1 MPRVTYA
8 DRFEALLKRP
18 LSDYDRGVVE
28 RLQAHYTR
36 KRSLTAGRVRY
47 FVSLEERY
55 SDEGLA
61 KAADNPQLK
70 RLEGLATRVTA
81 GSWDEGF
88 VVSLTKQVKS
98 NRQLSEKQLSVLSKI
113 EARYSPEAVAAVAE
127 WKKQYS
133 SSGEMQLNA
142 KIAASYYM
150 ETGYF
155 RDLATNILENSE
167 FVPTEKQYRSITGNK
182 YAQKILSAWFD
193 APKYASGSYVY
204 FRANAPGA
212 VRRGQTRPGV
222 ILKTNATY
230 PKTAAKGA
238 KMYQVLPFGSAV
250 PVLVEERYLK
260 QARGIGGK

>member
-8 DRFEALLKRP
+8 DRLGALLKKP

-28 RLQAHYTR
+28 SLLTYYTR
-36 KRSLTAGRVRY
+36 KRSLTAGRARY
-47 FVSLEERY
+47 VASLEERY

-88 VVSLTKQVKS
+88 VESLTKQVKS

-113 EARYSPEAVAAVAE
+113 EARYSPEAIAPVDQ
-127 WKKQYS
+127 WKKQYTANPH
-133 SSGEMQLNA
+133 MQLNA
-142 KIAASYYM
+142 KIVASYYI
-150 ETGYF
+150 ETGYYA
-155 RDLATNILENSE
+155 DLATNILETPE

-182 YAQKILSAWFD
+182 YAQKILHAWF
-193 APKYASGSYVY
+193 AEPKFASGSYVY

-212 VRRGQTRPGV
+212 VRRGQTRPSV
-222 ILKTNATY
+222 VLKVNATY
-230 PKTAAKGA
+230 PKTAAKGT
-238 KMYQVLPFGSAV
+238 KIYQVLPFGSAA

>member
-8 DRFEALLKRP
+8 DRFEALLKKP
-18 LSDYDRGVVE
+18 LSDHDRGVVE
-28 RLQAHYTR
+28 SLQAHYTR

-61 KAADNPQLK
+61 KAAANPNLK
-70 RLEGLATRVTA
+70 RLEELAARVAA

-88 VVSLTKQVKS
+88 VESLTKQVKS

-113 EARYSPEAVAAVAE
+113 EARHSPEAIAAVAE
-127 WKKQYS
+127 WTTQYHS
-133 SSGEMQLNA
+133 SDEMRLNA

-155 RDLATNILENSE
+155 RDLATNIIENSE

-193 APKYASGSYVY
+193 TPKYASGSYVY

-212 VRRGQTRPGV
+212 IRRGQTRPAV
-222 ILKTNATY
+222 VLKTNATY
-230 PKTAAKGA
+230 PRTAAKGA
-238 KMYQVLPFGSAV
+238 KIYQVLPFGSAV

>member
-28 RLQAHYTR
+28 SLQAHYTR

-55 SDEGLA
+55 SDEALA
-61 KAADNPQLK
+61 KAAANPHLK
-70 RLEGLATRVTA
+70 RLEELATRVA
-81 GSWDEGF
+81 AASWDEGF
-88 VVSLTKQVKS
+88 VESLTKQVKS

-142 KIAASYYM
+142 KIVASYYI
-150 ETGYF
+150 ETGYYA
-155 RDLATNILENSE
+155 DLATNILETPK
-167 FVPTEKQYRSITGNK
+167 FVPTEKQYRAITGNK
-182 YAQKILSAWFD
+182 YAQKVLHAWF
-193 APKYASGSYVY
+193 AEPKFTSGSYVY

-212 VRRGQTRPGV
+212 VRRGQTRPSV
-222 ILKTNATY
+222 VLKVNATY
-230 PKTAAKGA
+230 PKTAAKGT
-238 KMYQVLPFGSAV
+238 KVYQVLPFGNAV